1 MLDPTD
7 FDWVNVKNRG
17 LRSAVLRT
25 LGILP
30 ANITFLRVT
39 GEGFEPGLTDPES
52 FKPSR
57 SELVDLID
65 NCLLTLPS
73 VLLHKD
79 EVSSL

>member
-7 FDWVNVKNRG
+7 FDWVTVKSRG

-30 ANITFLRVT
+30 ANMTFLRAV

-52 FKPSR
+52 VKPFR
-57 SELVDLID
+57 ARR
-65 NCLLTLPS
+65 P
-73 VLLHKD
+73 H
-79 EVSSL
+79 